1 MKDINYLIKSVILGH
16 AVGDA
21 LGVPVE
27 FCTREELDANPVVD
41 MRGFGTYPY
50 PAGTWSDDTSM
61 ILCELEALC
70 HEDWNLSKIMDNFVK
85 WLNEGEFTATG
96 ECFDVGQ
103 TSQMSILR
111 YLSGTHAIECGRVEE
126 CDNGNGSLMR
136 IAPFMLYAYVKKVR
150 EWDWFALIDSASS
163 LTHAHDRSKA
173 ACLIYATVF
182 NFIMMEQTKEKVREG
197 IKFAADDLSFLPE
210 MEHYERLF
218 SPDFEKLAREE
229 IKSSGY
235 VVDTLEA
242 ALWCLLT
249 TDNYRD
255 CVLKAVNLGE
265 DTDTVAAISGG
276 LAGALYGYDAIP
288 KEWVGTLAKREYIE
302 EMCDL
307 AESIWSDI
315 DDK

>member
-1 MKDINYLIKSVILGH
+1 MKNYNYLVKSVILGH

-27 FCTREELDANPVVD
+27 FCTREELDANPVAD

-61 ILCELEALC
+61 SLCTLEAFS
-70 HEDWNLSKIMDNFVK
+70 HKDWNLSKIMYNFVK
-85 WLNEGEFTATG
+85 WLDQGEFTPQG
-96 ECFDVGQ
+96 VCFDVGN
-103 TSQMSILR
+103 TSRESILR
-111 YLSGTHAIECGRVEE
+111 YMQGANPHECGGSEE
-126 CDNGNGSLMR
+126 YDNGNGSLMR
-136 IAPFMLYAYVKKVR
+136 IHVAALYAYVNKVR
-150 EWDWFALIDSASS
+150 EWDWFALIDNISA

-182 NFIMMEQTKEKVREG
+182 NFIMMEKTKDKVREG
-197 IKFAADDLSFLPE
+197 LKFAADDLSFLPE
-210 MEHYERLF
+210 IEHYERLF
-218 SPDFEKLAREE
+218 KPDFEHLSRDE

-265 DTDTVAAISGG
+265 DTDTVAAIAGG
-276 LAGALYGYDAIP
+276 LASALYGYDAIP
-288 KEWVGTLAKREYIE
+288 KDWLDTLAKREYIE
-302 EMCDL
+302 EMCERA
-307 AESIWSDI
+307 AEMWSYNAI
-315 DDK
+315 